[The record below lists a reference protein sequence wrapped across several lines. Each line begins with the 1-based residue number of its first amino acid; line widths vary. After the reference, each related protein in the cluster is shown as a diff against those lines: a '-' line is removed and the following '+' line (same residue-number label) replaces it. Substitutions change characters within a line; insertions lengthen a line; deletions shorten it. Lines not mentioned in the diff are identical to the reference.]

1 MNIKRKL
8 RIHLALSV
16 AFAVAPTV
24 FAAPNEKAE
33 YPGSKVWIERPWN
46 IRYFLHFD
54 DAHLM
59 EIGQRVTARLNLESE
74 RSTKPAIYR
83 SHEALFSPTTVLHLS
98 EDDNPAVMVLTFDR
112 SGNVQTRN
120 NKSLPLKGKLNQ
132 LHDLVLVTSD
142 TAKEPPYLLADWF
155 WGIPGDGAVFS
166 PGVCDLHDADRYAT
180 GFDAGRY
187 AYLGNFGCREWTYQL
202 YDPDQPYINVTSYE
216 KGGTYIKE
224 FVGWSRFSDPPKP
237 VIGKQDK
244 TWLCLHECPAGDA
257 PGVIPDIAAWCKK
270 HGFALPQPPDK
281 QPMFLN
287 ADYPYDP
294 EE

>member
-1 MNIKRKL
+1 MNIKENL
-8 RIHLALSV
+8 RFLLEMGVALAITQTSV
-16 AFAVAPTV
+16 AASTENVKP
-24 FAAPNEKAE
+24 
-33 YPGSKVWIERPWN
+33 PGSRVWIERPWN

-54 DAHLM
+54 DVRLVK
-59 EIGQRVTARLNLESE
+59 IGQKVAAQSNLEDE
-74 RSTKPAIYR
+74 RSARTPIYR
-83 SHEALFSPTTVLHLS
+83 AYQALFNPTTVLHLS
-98 EDDNPAVMVLTFDR
+98 EDDNPAVTILTFDR

-120 NKSLPLKGKLNQ
+120 NTSLPLKGKLNQ
-132 LHDLVLVTSD
+132 IHDLVLVTSD
-142 TAKEPPYLLADWF
+142 TAKESPYLLADWF

-166 PGVCDLHDADRYAT
+166 PGVCDSNDADRYAA

-216 KGGTYIKE
+216 KDGTYIKE

-257 PGVIPDIAAWCKK
+257 PGIIPDIAAWCKK
-270 HGFALPQPPDK
+270 HGFPLPQRPDK
-281 QPMFLN
+281 QPMFPN